1 MPQYKRYQDAIVCVV
16 LLALPFFFLNANLK
30 DPSRLT
36 SWDRVILRLSSPV
49 QYVADAVAETV
60 GDVWIRYVALVKISE
75 ENEQLRFENERIKEE
90 NRRVQLLWEE
100 NRRLRKMLGF
110 RESFRGT
117 LIPARV
123 IGRDVSEFYRVLRI
137 RIDQGEASVSKGMP
151 VITFEGL
158 VGQITRSFGR
168 YAEVMLTV
176 DTKSIVDVVVQ
187 RNGAS
192 GMLRG
197 KGEIDRYSGEME
209 YLLREDEV
217 RVGDLVFTS
226 GMAHKFPAGILAGRI
241 SKIEQQ
247 TQGLYQRVRV
257 DPAVNFSRLREMFV
271 VTDFTER
278 EGLREK

>member
-30 DPSRLT
+30 DPSSLT

-117 LIPARV
+117 LVPARV

-241 SKIEQQ
+241 SKIEQK

-271 VTDFTER
+271 VTDFHER
-278 EGLREK
+278 EGFREE